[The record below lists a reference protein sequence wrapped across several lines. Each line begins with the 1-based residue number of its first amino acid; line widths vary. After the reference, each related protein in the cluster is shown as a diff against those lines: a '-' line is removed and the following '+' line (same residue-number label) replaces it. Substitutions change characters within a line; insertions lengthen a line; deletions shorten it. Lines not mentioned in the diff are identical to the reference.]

1 MILSAPTE
9 IATLSILSVL
19 ALISPLEPYTTALP
33 LLIFPAEAPSN
44 KLISSELDVTPPR
57 IFNSVAEAVT
67 SCPAI
72 WSLATLTSP
81 VVP

>member
-9 IATLSILSVL
+9 TATLSILSVL
-19 ALISPLEPYTTALP
+19 VLISPLEPYTTVLP

-57 IFNSVAEAVT
+57 IFNSVAKAVT

-72 WSLATLTSP
+72 WSLLTLTSP